1 MAKFEEYDVF
11 GNPIEADA
19 ILRDDFIEPP
29 FSVLDT
35 KSGSWRD
42 RANLWK
48 TLGIKSEIG
57 RDAKC
62 MPKIKFL
69 CDRGET
75 KKGNMNNGISIFD
88 PALCE
93 VLYKWFCPD
102 GGKILDPFAG
112 GSVRGIVA
120 SHLGFKYTGIDIRP
134 EQVESNREQAAQI
147 CKPENQPEWICG
159 DSDKAL
165 DNVTGE
171 FDFVFSCPPYADL
184 EVYSELEGDIS
195 NMPYP
200 EFLQA
205 YKSIIKKACAKLKP
219 GALACFV
226 VGEVRDKNGNYIGFV
241 PDTIKAF
248 METGMHYYNEAVL
261 LNSVGTAAIR
271 ARRNMYNQKLVK
283 LHQNILVF
291 KK

>member
-11 GNPIEADA
+11 GNPIETDA

-62 MPKIKFL
+62 MRTSFGEKYGIKN
-69 CDRGET
+69 GEI
-75 KKGNMNNGISIFD
+75 NEGISIFD

-93 VLYKWFCPD
+93 VLYRWFCPD

-120 SHLGFKYTGIDIRP
+120 NYLGFKYTGIDIRP
-134 EQVESNREQAAQI
+134 EQVESNREQAVAI
-147 CKPENQPEWICG
+147 CKTENAPEWICG
-159 DSDKAL
+159 DSDKEL
-165 DNVTGE
+165 ENVQGE
-171 FDFVFSCPPYADL
+171 FDFVFSCPP
-184 EVYSELEGDIS
+184 
-195 NMPYP
+195 
-200 EFLQA
+200 
-205 YKSIIKKACAKLKP
+205 
-219 GALACFV
+219 
-226 VGEVRDKNGNYIGFV
+226 
-241 PDTIKAF
+241 
-248 METGMHYYNEAVL
+248 
-261 LNSVGTAAIR
+261 
-271 ARRNMYNQKLVK
+271 
-283 LHQNILVF
+283 
-291 KK
+291 